1 MHVEQP
7 DSGTAR
13 KPASKF
19 AGYMYLKHPTQPALT
34 EDSSYTLYI
43 GESHSYA
50 WSWGLISPTSNC
62 MLC

>member
-50 WSWGLISPTSNC
+50 WGK
-62 MLC
+62 